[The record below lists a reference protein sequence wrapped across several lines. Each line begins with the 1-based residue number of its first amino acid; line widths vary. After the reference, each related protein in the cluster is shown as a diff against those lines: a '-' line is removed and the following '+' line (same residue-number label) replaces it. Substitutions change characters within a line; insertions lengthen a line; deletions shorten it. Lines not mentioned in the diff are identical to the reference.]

1 LEDLDLADG
10 NIERSM
16 DVNAYGPLR
25 VTQQFLPLLKKGQ
38 MKRLV
43 FISSEAGS
51 IGDCPRKTEFGYTMS
66 KAALNMEVKLL
77 NNYLH
82 PRGFQVFAIHP
93 GWIRTDMGGPR
104 ADISAE
110 ESAEAVY
117 QLAVAERGKDSPI
130 FIERDGRVK
139 AW

>member
-1 LEDLDLADG
+1 
-10 NIERSM
+10 M
-16 DVNAYGPLR
+16 DVNAFGPLR
-25 VTQQFLPLLKKGQ
+25 VTQQFLPLLEKGQ

-43 FISSEAGS
+43 YISSEAGS

-77 NNYLH
+77 NNYLE
-82 PRGFQVFAIHP
+82 PRGYAVFAIHP
-93 GWIRTDMGGPR
+93 GWIRTDMGGPN

-110 ESAEAVY
+110 EAAEDVY
-117 QLAVAERGKDSPI
+117 RLTLQERGENSPI
-130 FIERDGRVK
+130 FMQRDGSVK